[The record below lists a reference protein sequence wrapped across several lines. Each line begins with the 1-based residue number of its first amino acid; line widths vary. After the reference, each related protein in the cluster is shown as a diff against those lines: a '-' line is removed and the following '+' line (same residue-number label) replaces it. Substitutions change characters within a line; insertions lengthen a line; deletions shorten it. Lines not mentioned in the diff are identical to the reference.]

1 MTTIVGEGVHD
12 GTMMTEMI
20 VVDVGVV
27 PEITE
32 MIIRGKVRPAL
43 TETRESTGEEDPCH
57 MMRRTGR
64 RPLNSP
70 MSNL

>member
-1 MTTIVGEGVHD
+1 MMIEEEGGLE

-32 MIIRGKVRPAL
+32 MIIRDKVRPA
-43 TETRESTGEEDPCH
+43 RIGIQGNIEDGDRPRLM
-57 MMRRTGR
+57 MMRTAL
-64 RPLNSP
+64 RPLN
-70 MSNL
+70 